1 MQEVIK
7 KVFWKNLKEWK
18 VREIA
23 IEMWFTNQQ
32 PIFKAYQQNPE
43 AVEKREKETLPQIK
57 EEAKRE
63 WREIYYWDE
72 AWFKSSNHKWK
83 TRGKKGETP
92 VVTSTWARF
101 GVNWISVVSPKWEM
115 RFMIYEWSFN
125 SNKFIEFLKRFH
137 EDRKKKTLI
146 LDGHP
151 IHKTKKVNEYLNSI
165 NNEIKIY
172 FIPWYSPELNPDE
185 QVWNQVHSDLKGQ
198 VVRWNKHLMEKIRK
212 SLYRLQKQKYK
223 VMTFFNHPDIRRNL
237 S

>member
-7 KVFWKNLKEWK
+7 KVFGKNLKEWK

-23 IEMWFTNQQ
+23 IEMGFTNQQ

-63 WREIYYWDE
+63 GREIYYGDE
-72 AWFKSSNHKWK
+72 AGFKSSNHKGK

-92 VVTSTWARF
+92 VVTSTGARF
-101 GVNWISVVSPKWEM
+101 GVNGISVVSPKGEM
-115 RFMIYEWSFN
+115 RFMIYEGSFN

-172 FIPWYSPELNPDE
+172 FIPGYSPELNPDE

-198 VVRWNKHLMEKIRK
+198 VVRGNKHLMEKIRK